1 MDFNEDKTVNSVDLV
16 ILLSLWGMYC
26 EDFCVVCSADEIER
40 LQIEINEIRDNKY
53 LWWVRDNWQGGVIQT
68 NVAVTYEFLKD
79 LEDAV
84 GDGLIDMIGT
94 KVAEEIRVE
103 WRKHY
108 ER

>member
-1 MDFNEDKTVNSVDLV
+1 MNNNQDL
-16 ILLSLWGMYC
+16 ITRLRYNTYMST
-26 EDFCVVCSADEIER
+26 DPKDAADEIER
-40 LQIEINEIRDNKY
+40 LQIEINKIRDNKY

-68 NVAVTYEFLKD
+68 NVSVTYEFLKD

-84 GDGLIDMIGT
+84 GDGLVDMIGT